1 MTDNSNN
8 SIQPIAPNLPISFPY
23 VYGENVERMY
33 PDVRISIERITPE
46 IAEQM
51 LVANVK
57 NRKAKSKPLKAV
69 EGVINNGEWSMNGE
83 AIVFDKF
90 GKLSDGQH
98 RLMACVK
105 TGKPIDVIVV
115 RGVEEDAQDTIDN
128 GTARQLS
135 DYVMIDGYKNYTDVA
150 AIGKALIR
158 KDDLGI
164 CPVLFDNGNTRRS
177 VKAMRRFINDCHD
190 ERIEPLIPYV
200 RAVKTRFQHM
210 NVPVLGSLFDEF
222 RKAGDEDFAEFVAQ
236 LTGKS
241 RACVPVMLLQKKLD
255 EHARDEGTGKGKYK
269 KSYIAAYF
277 IKTWN
282 AYMRGDKM
290 TRLTYSPGGKNPE
303 RFPEVFL
310 GYE

>member
-1 MTDNSNN
+1 MTDNS
-8 SIQPIAPNLPISFPY
+8 IHGIASNLPISFPY

-33 PDVRISIERITPE
+33 PEVQISIERITPE

-51 LVANVK
+51 LVTNIK
-57 NRKAKSKPLKAV
+57 NRKAKSKPLNTVKSA
-69 EGVINNGEWSMNGE
+69 INNNEWSLNGE
-83 AIVFDKF
+83 AIIFDKF

-105 TGKPIDVIVV
+105 TGRPIDVIVV

-128 GTARQLS
+128 GTSRQLS
-135 DYVMIDGYKNYTDVA
+135 DYVRIDGYKNYTDVA

-164 CPVLFDNGNTRRS
+164 CPVLFDNSNTKRS
-177 VKAMRRFINDCHD
+177 IKAMRRYIRNCHD

-200 RAVKTRFQHM
+200 RAVTSKFQHM
-210 NVPVLGSLFDEF
+210 NIPVLGSLFDEF
-222 RKAGDEDFAEFVAQ
+222 RKAGDENFAEFVAQ

-241 RACVPVMLLQKKLD
+241 EACIPVRLLQQRLMD
-255 EHARDEGTGKGKYK
+255 HAKDGGTGKGKYK
-269 KSYIAAYF
+269 KSFIAAFF
-277 IKTWN
+277 IKAWN
-282 AYMRGDKM
+282 AYMRGDEMK
-290 TRLTYSPGGKNPE
+290 RLTYTPGTANPE
-303 RFPEVFL
+303 KFPEVFL